1 MFAPHT
7 IFYFF
12 VLSLFES
19 ISSIRR
25 SHIFA
30 TITLTLSLYLVS
42 YVPWPEQFRVWVSE
56 NAIFAM
62 YWIML
67 GILSSVGVGS
77 GFHTFILYLAP
88 HVLRV
93 AGTAIRLNSVNF
105 SAQILG
111 YFSIPASY
119 DVEALA
125 QAIEPTYAP
134 DAWKLIDNADG
145 SGLANRDEVSIIGI
159 YQKVAWPCF
168 LWGLG
173 TAIGELP
180 PYFVARASSAAGKSL
195 DEITMVLELKKQKI
209 LNEEEDKEEEEEDK
223 DQSEKKKKK
232 KKVNMND
239 SKSATFSRKRSR
251 SNNVIVD
258 SHAEAHS
265 RLTFVQRMQ
274 VIVYDLIQRY
284 GFAAVLVAASIP
296 NPLFDLAGITCGHF
310 QVPFVTFFSAT
321 MIGKSLI
328 KVTLQALFLILA
340 AKRGESFLKSL
351 VGDDADAGIEK
362 LLQQGLPT
370 SSSASSESSSGS
382 LIMFLKA
389 AWRGFLGGM
398 VVFFLMSIVSSVAN
412 EYYIRTVVVSND
424 EKKNPVLDK
433 SVKNSVV
440 NSYKG
445 TTEKVKSS
453 RRRSVVVVK

>member
-1 MFAPHT
+1 MFAPHK
-7 IFYFF
+7 IFYYF

-19 ISSIRR
+19 ISSIKQL
-25 SHIFA
+25 HIFA
-30 TITLTLSLYLVS
+30 AITLTFLLYLLS
-42 YVPWPEQFRVWVSE
+42 FVPWPEQLRAWVSE
-56 NAIFAM
+56 NALFAM
-62 YWIML
+62 YWIIL

-93 AGTAIRLNSVNF
+93 AGTAIRLSSVNF

-134 DAWKLIDNADG
+134 DAWKLIINADG
-145 SGLANRDEVSIIGI
+145 SSLANGDEVSIIGI

-209 LNEEEDKEEEEEDK
+209 INEEEDKEEEDK

-232 KKVNMND
+232 KDNVND

-258 SHAEAHS
+258 DAHAEAHS

-284 GFAAVLVAASIP
+284 GFAAVLIAASIP

-362 LLQQGLPT
+362 LLQQGLPST
-370 SSSASSESSSGS
+370 SASSESSSGS
-382 LIMFLKA
+382 LIMFVKT

-412 EYYIRTVVVSND
+412 EFYIRKVVVFNE
-424 EKKNPVLDK
+424 EKMNSVLDK
-433 SVKNSVV
+433 SVKNSAV
-440 NSYKG
+440 NSNKG